1 MPSARAKCGSLLRI
15 LGVVFGIAAVVGGMI
30 GQGVLRTP
38 GIIAGAAHSPG
49 LIMLLWICGA
59 ALVAVSAFAYVE
71 LGTAIPCAGGPYD
84 FVRRAF
90 GDLPGVIAGWAG
102 WLICISAQAFM
113 STVVAEFVHR
123 LGIWPDVATPIL
135 AVAVLALFWAVN
147 WAGTRISA
155 DSQIFFSAAKGIGL
169 IALVIV
175 LFALPSSPV
184 PAPPPEPV
192 SGAVGIA
199 GLAIAMR
206 AIINT
211 YAGWEDTVYHCEE
224 LKNPERTLPRS
235 MATGI
240 ISVAILYLVV
250 NLALLHVL
258 PPAAMAA
265 SNLPAADAARS
276 VLGPKGDVALTCFG
290 ILSVAAITNLYVMR
304 SARVSFAMARQGH
317 LPARLSCV
325 APSGTP
331 RAALAASVLLAALF
345 AGTGTYETIVATN
358 VALNVSLL
366 VVVNL
371 AVMALRHYE
380 PDLPRPFRMP
390 FYPIPAIWA
399 VGINLTMLAALIFED
414 PVHSL
419 AGLAILALVG
429 VVYWAIGATRQRH
442 LWRAV

>member
-1 MPSARAKCGSLLRI
+1 
-15 LGVVFGIAAVVGGMI
+15 LGVVFGVAAVVGGMI
-30 GQGVLRTP
+30 GQGILRTP

-49 LIMLLWICGA
+49 LIMILWLFGA
-59 ALVAVSAFAYVE
+59 CLVAVSAFAYVE

-90 GDLPGVIAGWAG
+90 GDLAGVIAGWAG

-123 LGIWPDVATPIL
+123 LGLWPDVATPVL
-135 AVAVLALFWAVN
+135 AVCVLAFFWAVN

-155 DSQIFFSAAKGIGL
+155 DSQILFSAAKGLGL
-169 IALVIV
+169 IALVLI
-175 LFALPSSPV
+175 LFLLPASPAAA
-184 PAPPPEPV
+184 APPQPM

-206 AIINT
+206 AVINT

-240 ISVAILYLVV
+240 ISVTALYLIV

-258 PPAAMAA
+258 SPAEMA
-265 SNLPAADAARS
+265 SSKLPAADAARS
-276 VLGPKGDVALTCFG
+276 VLGHAGDVALTCFG

-331 RAALAASVLLAALF
+331 RAALAASVLFAALF
-345 AGTGTYETIVATN
+345 ASTGTYETIVATN

-366 VVVNL
+366 VAVNL

-390 FYPIPAIWA
+390 LYPIPAIWA
-399 VGINLTMLAALIFED
+399 VGINVTMLAALIFED

-429 VVYWAIGATRQRH
+429 VVYWVIGLTHQHHIFAGRLSSLPKH
-442 LWRAV
+442 